1 MNDLEFW
8 LTDTSTP
15 APPPSSTVAPQKE
28 VKSPSKDEEVE
39 GGRRKGRKSGKA
51 RKVRRVIAKHIV
63 LLFCAPSPQHQ

>member
-28 VKSPSKDEEVE
+28 VKSPSKDEEEE